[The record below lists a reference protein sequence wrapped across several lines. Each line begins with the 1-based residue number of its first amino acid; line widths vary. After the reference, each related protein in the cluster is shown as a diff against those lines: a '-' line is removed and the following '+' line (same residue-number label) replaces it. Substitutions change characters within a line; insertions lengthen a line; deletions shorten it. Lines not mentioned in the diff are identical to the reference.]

1 LPSLFDV
8 LAKIQHSAR
17 FMRQITSLMGLLALV
32 SSCLAAETN
41 RVETGTNGP
50 VRPISLQE
58 SIQLALQHNL
68 GLQIERLSPQIAR
81 FDLAGSYSYY
91 DPVFTLRGEQSFNSS
106 PGGFNPTLS
115 IPTPPND
122 TWTEHFSAGFTGRTP
137 SGMQYDLGSDLT
149 RTSGTFP
156 GGTNALGGFDIIDRG
171 FQYRPNVG
179 INITQPLLRD
189 FWTDSARTGIKVNK
203 KLIKIAEYGFEFQ
216 VMTIV
221 NSVQQAYFDLI
232 FARENVKVQE
242 KALELAQRLLDE
254 NNKRVEIGTIAPL
267 DARQAQSQRATALAD
282 LILAQNTY
290 AGSANVLKSLL
301 TDKYTEWHG
310 IRLEPTENLLAIPE
324 SFNVAESWNKA
335 LKMRPDYN
343 QLKEEL
349 ERQNLI
355 LKFDYNQLF
364 PSLDLVGSYGRN
376 GLSGTLGSA
385 VDQIGN
391 GDFPRW
397 SGGAVL
403 TVPLW
408 RNKERY
414 QYKHDKAAQQ
424 QALLRLKKLEQDVI
438 VQVDD
443 TITRARSDYQRIQ
456 ATREAR
462 EFAEAALQA
471 EQTKLENGKS
481 TSFVVLQLQSNLTK
495 ARSAEIQA
503 LADYQ
508 KSLSEFYFRE
518 GTTLERNKIMVNDK

>member
-1 LPSLFDV
+1 LFDV
-8 LAKIQHSAR
+8 LPEIQHSAR
-17 FMRQITSLMGLLALV
+17 FMRQITSLILLLALV
-32 SSCLAAETN
+32 SSGFAADN
-41 RVETGTNGP
+41 NKAVAGIATNGP
-50 VRPISLQE
+50 VRPISLEE
-58 SIQLALQHNL
+58 SIQLALHHNL

-81 FDLAGSYSYY
+81 FDLAGAYNYY
-91 DPVFTLRGEQSFNSS
+91 DPVFTVRGEQSFNST
-106 PGGFNPTLS
+106 PGGFNPTLGV
-115 IPTPPND
+115 PTPPND
-122 TWTEHFSAGFTGRTP
+122 TWTEHFSAGFVGKTP
-137 SGMQYDLGSDLT
+137 SGMEYNLGSDLT

-156 GGTNALGGFDIIDRG
+156 GSTNAFGTFDIIDRG

-179 INITQPLLRD
+179 LNITQPLLRD
-189 FWTDSARTGIKVNK
+189 FWTDAPRTAIKVNK
-203 KLIKIAEYGFEFQ
+203 KLVKIAEYGFEFQ
-216 VMTIV
+216 VLTIV

-267 DARQAQSQRATALAD
+267 DARQAQSQRAVALAD
-282 LILAQNTY
+282 LISAQNGY
-290 AGSANVLKSLL
+290 AGAANVLRSLV

-310 IRLEPTENLLAIPE
+310 VRLEPTENLVAIPE
-324 SFNVAESWNKA
+324 SFNLTDSWNKA
-335 LKMRPDYN
+335 LKLRPDYN

-364 PSLDLVGSYGRN
+364 PSLDLIGSYGRN
-376 GLSGTLGSA
+376 GLAGTLGGA
-385 VDQIGN
+385 AEQVRD

-408 RNKERY
+408 RTRERNL
-414 QYKHDKAAQQ
+414 YKHDKAAQK

-443 TITRARSDYQRIQ
+443 TIAKARSDYQRIQ

-481 TSFVVLQLQSNLTK
+481 TSFVVLQLQSNLTR
-495 ARSAEIQA
+495 ARSQEIQA

-508 KSLSEFYFRE
+508 KSLSDFYFRE
-518 GTTLERNKIMVNDK
+518 GSTLERHKIIVTDQ

>member
-1 LPSLFDV
+1 
-8 LAKIQHSAR
+8 
-17 FMRQITSLMGLLALV
+17 MGLLALV

-156 GGTNALGGFDIIDRG
+156 GGTNALGEFNIIDRG

-242 KALELAQRLLDE
+242 KALELAQLAKEVAPDE
-254 NNKRVEIGTIAPL
+254 PHVSDTLGWILYRRGVY
-267 DARQAQSQRATALAD
+267 QRALALLKESAAKLPDSPAVHYHLGMAHYKLGSRAEAKQALSRALNLGPAFPGIDEAKRALA
-282 LILAQNTY
+282 
-290 AGSANVLKSLL
+290 
-301 TDKYTEWHG
+301 
-310 IRLEPTENLLAIPE
+310 
-324 SFNVAESWNKA
+324 
-335 LKMRPDYN
+335 
-343 QLKEEL
+343 
-349 ERQNLI
+349 
-355 LKFDYNQLF
+355 
-364 PSLDLVGSYGRN
+364 
-376 GLSGTLGSA
+376 TL
-385 VDQIGN
+385 
-391 GDFPRW
+391 
-397 SGGAVL
+397 
-403 TVPLW
+403 
-408 RNKERY
+408 
-414 QYKHDKAAQQ
+414 
-424 QALLRLKKLEQDVI
+424 
-438 VQVDD
+438 
-443 TITRARSDYQRIQ
+443 
-456 ATREAR
+456 
-462 EFAEAALQA
+462 
-471 EQTKLENGKS
+471 
-481 TSFVVLQLQSNLTK
+481 
-495 ARSAEIQA
+495 
-503 LADYQ
+503 
-508 KSLSEFYFRE
+508 
-518 GTTLERNKIMVNDK
+518 